1 MAGFLCK
8 QVEPYNYTFDSA
20 TAVTAAVTDGILV
33 LNSGTATSITEMS
46 LNNLDA
52 TGINRVNWIESF
64 FTSTLTGRDLLSLK
78 YKSYTTVTIDEVTTA
93 GVVTTDGSHNY
104 ETGDVVRFLDTGSG
118 TIDNKN
124 FAVTKLTATTFS
136 IGTNPTAA
144 VTSTGSVYAFDT
156 YIDTEVILEVTAASA
171 TSENGYSK
179 FGVDWISGTL
189 PTEDNTDV
197 TLSYNKAGLVDQ
209 KIWYANCSRVQEGL
223 GICSSTSGA
232 YVPAV
237 TVCKEEL

>member
-8 QVEPYNYTFDSA
+8 QVEPYAYTFDTD
-20 TAVTAAVTDGILV
+20 TAVTSAATDGVLV
-33 LNSGTATSITEMS
+33 LNNATATSITEMS

-52 TGINRVNWIESF
+52 TGINRVSWIESF
-64 FTSTLTGRDLLSLK
+64 FTSTLNGRDLLTLT
-78 YKSYTTVTIDEVTTA
+78 YKTYTNVTIAEVTTA
-93 GVVTTDGSHNY
+93 GVVTTSGEHNY
-104 ETGDVVRFLDTGSG
+104 VTGDVVRFLSTGSG

-144 VTSTGSVYAFDT
+144 VSATGSVYAFDT
-156 YIDTEVILEVTAASA
+156 YVDTEVILEVTAASA
-171 TSENGYSK
+171 SSQNGYSK
-179 FGVDWISGTL
+179 FGVDWISGTI
-189 PTEDNTDV
+189 PTEDGTDV
-197 TLSYNKAGLVDQ
+197 TLSYNKAGLVGQ
-209 KIWYANCSRVQEGL
+209 KIWYASCSRVQEGL